1 MNSKVFISGSIAIT
15 KLSNDVKES
24 IDKIIA
30 NQFEI
35 LVGDADG
42 IDKLVQNY
50 CLDMNYFNI
59 TVYSITSIPRYKAS
73 NHFQMK
79 KVFVGEDIK
88 KERER
93 QQEKDKAMTEESDY
107 SLIIWDGKSKGSYAN
122 IVRALENGKKVKVY
136 LDERFLEPEKT
147 TKEEID
153 FVYRANNGYT
163 ASEVVEFLKESF
175 CDFFTKTQDL
185 NKYLLQKAILTKDNG
200 VYIPNKE
207 YEELFFVDKYRGKI
221 TGIRFK
227 NEFIDWIESM
237 LKKPN
242 GVQASL
248 F

>member
-1 MNSKVFISGSIAIT
+1 MSQVFISGSIAIT
-15 KLSNDVKES
+15 QLSNDVKES
-24 IDKIIA
+24 IDKIIT
-30 NQFEI
+30 NQLEI

-50 CLDMNYFNI
+50 CLEKNYFNI

-73 NHFQMK
+73 DRFQMK
-79 KVFVGEDIK
+79 KVFVSEDIK

-93 QQEKDKAMTEESDY
+93 QQEKDKMMTVDSDY
-107 SLIIWDGKSKGSYAN
+107 SLVIWDGKSKGSYAN
-122 IVRALENGKKVKVY
+122 ILQAMDNNKKVKVY
-136 LDERFLEPEKT
+136 LNDKFLDADKT
-147 TKEEID
+147 TREEVE

-175 CDFFTKTQDL
+175 CDFFTKTHDL

-227 NEFIDWIESM
+227 NEFIDWIESI
-237 LKKPN
+237 LKKPS

>member
-1 MNSKVFISGSIAIT
+1 MSAKVFISGSIVISN
-15 KLSNDVKES
+15 LSDDVRES

-30 NQFEI
+30 NKLQI
-35 LVGDADG
+35 IIGDADG
-42 IDKLVQNY
+42 IDTMVQKYCIEKNY
-50 CLDMNYFNI
+50 VNVM
-59 TVYSITSIPRYKAS
+59 VYSIFPIPRFVAS
-73 NHFQMK
+73 DRFETK
-79 KVFVGEDIK
+79 RVFVGEEIK

-93 QQEKDKAMTEESDY
+93 QQEKDKAMTADSDY
-107 SLIIWDGKSKGSYAN
+107 SFIIWDGKSKGSYAN
-122 IVRALENGKKVKVY
+122 IIRALENSKKVKVY

-163 ASEVVEFLKESF
+163 ASEVVDFLKESF

-185 NKYLLQKAILTKDNG
+185 NKYLVQKAILTKDNG
-200 VYIPNKE
+200 VYVPNQG
-207 YEELFFVDKYRGKI
+207 YEDLFFIDKYRGKI

-237 LKKPN
+237 LKKPS

>member
-1 MNSKVFISGSIAIT
+1 M
-15 KLSNDVKES
+15 S

-50 CLDMNYFNI
+50 CLGMNYFNI
-59 TVYSITSIPRYKAS
+59 TVYSVTSIPRYKAS
-73 NHFQMK
+73 DRFEMK
-79 KVFVGEDIK
+79 KVSVGEDIK

-93 QQEKDKAMTEESDY
+93 QQEKDKMMTVDSDY

-122 IVRALENGKKVKVY
+122 ILRAMDNNNKKVKVY
-136 LDERFLEPEKT
+136 LNDKFLEADKT
-147 TKEEID
+147 TREEIE

-163 ASEVVEFLKESF
+163 ASEVVDFLKESF

-185 NKYLLQKAILTKDNG
+185 NKYLVQKSIVIKDNG

-237 LKKPN
+237 LKKPS

>member
-1 MNSKVFISGSIAIT
+1 MSAKVFISGSIAIG
-15 KLSNDVKES
+15 KLSDDVKES

-30 NQFEI
+30 NNLQI

-42 IDKLVQNY
+42 IDTMVQKYCVEKNY
-50 CLDMNYFNI
+50 LNI
-59 TVYSITSIPRYKAS
+59 TVYSIFPMPRYCAS
-73 NHFQMK
+73 DHFEMK
-79 KVFVGEDIK
+79 RVFVGEEIK
-88 KERER
+88 KERVR
-93 QQEKDKAMTEESDY
+93 QQEKDKAMTMDSDY

-122 IVRALENGKKVKVY
+122 IIRTLENDKKVKVY
-136 LDERFLEPEKT
+136 LNDKFLEPIKT

-175 CDFFTKTQDL
+175 CDFFAKTQDL
-185 NKYLLQKAILTKDNG
+185 NKYLEQKAILTKDNG
-200 VYIPNKE
+200 VYVPNKA
-207 YEELFFVDKYRGKI
+207 YEDLFFIDKYRGKI

-237 LKKPN
+237 LKKPS

>member
-1 MNSKVFISGSIAIT
+1 MRVKVFISGSIAIG

-30 NQFEI
+30 NNLQI

-42 IDKLVQNY
+42 IDTMVQKY
-50 CLDMNYFNI
+50 CVEKSYLNV
-59 TVYSITSIPRYKAS
+59 TVYSIFPMPRYRAS
-73 NHFQMK
+73 ASFEMK
-79 KVFVGEDIK
+79 RVFVSEEIK

-93 QQEKDKAMTEESDY
+93 QQEKDKMMTLDSDY

-122 IVRALENGKKVKVY
+122 ILRAMENNKKVKVY
-136 LDERFLEPEKT
+136 LNDKFLDADKT
-147 TKEEID
+147 TREEVE

>member
-1 MNSKVFISGSIAIT
+1 MSAKVFISGSIAIG
-15 KLSNDVKES
+15 KLSDDVKKS

-30 NQFEI
+30 NNLQI

-42 IDKLVQNY
+42 IDTMVQKYCVEKNY
-50 CLDMNYFNI
+50 SNI
-59 TVYSITSIPRYKAS
+59 TVYSIFPMPRYRAS
-73 NHFQMK
+73 ESFEMK
-79 KVFVGEDIK
+79 RVFVSEEIK

-93 QQEKDKAMTEESDY
+93 QQEKDKAMTMDSDY

-122 IVRALENGKKVKVY
+122 IIRALQNDKKVKVN
-136 LDERFLEPEKT
+136 LNDTFLEPEKT

-153 FVYRANNGYT
+153 FLYRANNGYT
-163 ASEVVEFLKESF
+163 ASEVVDFLKESF

-185 NKYLLQKAILTKDNG
+185 NKYLVQKAILTKDNG
-200 VYIPNKE
+200 VYIPSQG
-207 YEELFFVDKYRGKI
+207 YEDLFFIDKYRGKI

-227 NEFIDWIESM
+227 NEFIDWIESI
-237 LKKPN
+237 LKKPS

>member
-1 MNSKVFISGSIAIT
+1 MSLKVFISGSIAIG

-24 IDKIIA
+24 MDKII
-30 NQFEI
+30 NNKLEV

-42 IDKLVQNY
+42 IDKLVQDY
-50 CLDMNYFNI
+50 CLTMNYFNV
-59 TVYSITSIPRYKAS
+59 TVYSITSIPRYRAS
-73 NHFQMK
+73 EHFQTR
-79 KVFVGEDIK
+79 KVFANKEIK

-93 QQEKDKAMTEESDY
+93 QQEKDKMMTLDSDY
-107 SLIIWDGKSKGSYAN
+107 SFIIWDGKSKGSYAN
-122 IVRALENGKKVKVY
+122 ILRAIKNNKKVKVY
-136 LDERFLEPEKT
+136 LVDKFVNPDKT
-147 TKEEID
+147 TKEDIEFI
-153 FVYRANNGYT
+153 FRENNGYT

-185 NKYLLQKAILTKDNG
+185 NKFLLSKSILVKDNG

-207 YEELFFVDKYRGKI
+207 YEQLFFIDRYRGKI

-237 LKKPN
+237 LKKPS